1 MDKQTC
7 IYYASLLITSH
18 QNNIQTHPTKAFRI
32 IVVVDINTPRR
43 QWKGVSQFKDCT
55 VKGREN
61 IVAAIWGFVIQHEGR
76 ELGIGT
82 N

>member
-1 MDKQTC
+1 
-7 IYYASLLITSH
+7 
-18 QNNIQTHPTKAFRI
+18 
-32 IVVVDINTPRR
+32 
-43 QWKGVSQFKDCT
+43 